1 MASLYVAEPKR
12 PKYAALDPIV
22 FVDDFGDEF
31 EYVDYPAIAAD
42 WAKKVLTGEYPGC
55 RYVKYAAKRY
65 LRMLDM
71 AETGKFGFV
80 FSEAHAVDVCAF
92 AELLPL
98 FEDNFR
104 DIEFTELEPWQI
116 FILCALYGF
125 RDIKY
130 GYRFIS
136 ECYVEV
142 PRKNAKD
149 LALDTP
155 IPTPAGWS
163 TMGELEIGDE
173 VFAADGSVAKVIST
187 SPVFTKNKCY
197 RLTFSN
203 GESVVAGE
211 GHLWLTTARVDKVG
225 AGVGQGLEKAKKGE
239 SLTTRVRTTQ
249 EIFETQRHG
258 KRADVNHSVSMPDA
272 LDLPDA
278 DLPLDPYL
286 VGAWLGDGTSR
297 YATIT
302 CGDEDVDDISESL
315 SACGAI
321 VSAHRNKGSWTL
333 TLRPAAALGVEGK
346 RLPTLKGALGG
357 LGLLQNKHIPA
368 AYLRA
373 SRAQRIALLQGLM
386 DTDGTI
392 DVRGRQLS
400 FCTTKEALRDGV
412 GELLASLGIK
422 YSCIGADSFI
432 SGRKVKNQHWKLTFV
447 VFADEVPAF
456 RLARKLVRQRLRS
469 DLSIAPRSR
478 SVQIV
483 SVEEVETVATKC
495 IAIDHPSKLFLFG
508 RTMLPTHN
516 SVLAT
521 VIGLYDVRNERSR
534 NPLVLIAASTIAQ
547 AGRVFNPMRGIIDGS
562 DGMTPTLRQATKE
575 FREAYRLE
583 ATDDI
588 IRCGRTGGTIEKV
601 ASIGKRQDGWN
612 PTTVI
617 LEELHAQNPDVY
629 AVLKS
634 AIGSRGGQLLFQITT
649 AGRDS
654 FGLAWDNRKAAI
666 ARLEG
671 HHEDLE
677 TLRNLDIIFTLDRE
691 DLLDDL
697 GNKKT
702 EHLYQISAEQLWLKA
717 CPNLGVSFAM
727 PAFHMLAAGAR
738 SKPQEREEFLR
749 TRLNIWTNSASAIID
764 IEAFRRGVRDFKLE
778 QFRGQRCWIGVD
790 LSASEDLSA
799 VAICFEMP
807 SGELVTFCKFYM
819 SGDSSLLKDDDYVA
833 MVRAWVDSGL
843 ISSTREGAVDFR
855 LIEADIRDL
864 CAWFDV
870 QAIGFDPA
878 MAGQMMQNLED
889 DRLPV
894 VKYVNRPHMMT
905 AAVDDIIAR
914 AHTESASSYLYA
926 DNPVFEWC
934 AANAQGER
942 KKDGTILPFKD
953 SVDSLNKIDGFVAGS
968 MANGLRINPEFSTK
982 IKKPSVYEKRGLLGA
997 SDARDGNQ

>member
-12 PKYAALDPIV
+12 QKYAALDPIV

-142 PRKNAKD
+142 PRKNAK
-149 LALDTP
+149 
-155 IPTPAGWS
+155 
-163 TMGELEIGDE
+163 
-173 VFAADGSVAKVIST
+173 
-187 SPVFTKNKCY
+187 
-197 RLTFSN
+197 
-203 GESVVAGE
+203 
-211 GHLWLTTARVDKVG
+211 
-225 AGVGQGLEKAKKGE
+225 
-239 SLTTRVRTTQ
+239 
-249 EIFETQRHG
+249 
-258 KRADVNHSVSMPDA
+258 
-272 LDLPDA
+272 
-278 DLPLDPYL
+278 
-286 VGAWLGDGTSR
+286 
-297 YATIT
+297 
-302 CGDEDVDDISESL
+302 
-315 SACGAI
+315 
-321 VSAHRNKGSWTL
+321 
-333 TLRPAAALGVEGK
+333 
-346 RLPTLKGALGG
+346 
-357 LGLLQNKHIPA
+357 
-368 AYLRA
+368 
-373 SRAQRIALLQGLM
+373 
-386 DTDGTI
+386 
-392 DVRGRQLS
+392 
-400 FCTTKEALRDGV
+400 
-412 GELLASLGIK
+412 
-422 YSCIGADSFI
+422 
-432 SGRKVKNQHWKLTFV
+432 
-447 VFADEVPAF
+447 
-456 RLARKLVRQRLRS
+456 
-469 DLSIAPRSR
+469 
-478 SVQIV
+478 
-483 SVEEVETVATKC
+483 
-495 IAIDHPSKLFLFG
+495 
-508 RTMLPTHN
+508 

-588 IRCGRTGGTIEKV
+588 IRCGMTGGTIEKV

-855 LIEADIRDL
+855 EIEADLREL
-864 CAWFDV
+864 CTWFDV
-870 QAIGFDPA
+870 QVIGFDPA
-878 MAGQMMQNLED
+878 MAGQMMASLDD
-889 DRLPV
+889 DRIPV
-894 VKYVNRPHMMT
+894 VKFINRPQFMT

-953 SVDSLNKIDGFVAGS
+953 SVDSLNKIDGFVAGA
-968 MANGLRINPEFSTK
+968 MANGLRLNPEFASKTK
-982 IKKPSVYEKRGLLGA
+982 KKSVYERRGLLGA
-997 SDARDGNQ
+997 EDIRSTPT

>member
-1 MASLYVAEPKR
+1 VLSYVAEPKR
-12 PKYAALDPIV
+12 PKYAHLDPIV
-22 FVDDFGDEF
+22 FEDDFGDKF

-71 AETGKFGFV
+71 AETGKYGFV

-116 FILCALYGF
+116 FVLCALYGF
-125 RDIKY
+125 RDAQY
-130 GYRFIS
+130 GFRYVS
-136 ECYVEV
+136 ECYLEV
-142 PRKNAKD
+142 PRKNAK
-149 LALDTP
+149 
-155 IPTPAGWS
+155 
-163 TMGELEIGDE
+163 
-173 VFAADGSVAKVIST
+173 
-187 SPVFTKNKCY
+187 
-197 RLTFSN
+197 
-203 GESVVAGE
+203 
-211 GHLWLTTARVDKVG
+211 
-225 AGVGQGLEKAKKGE
+225 
-239 SLTTRVRTTQ
+239 
-249 EIFETQRHG
+249 
-258 KRADVNHSVSMPDA
+258 
-272 LDLPDA
+272 
-278 DLPLDPYL
+278 
-286 VGAWLGDGTSR
+286 
-297 YATIT
+297 
-302 CGDEDVDDISESL
+302 
-315 SACGAI
+315 
-321 VSAHRNKGSWTL
+321 
-333 TLRPAAALGVEGK
+333 
-346 RLPTLKGALGG
+346 
-357 LGLLQNKHIPA
+357 
-368 AYLRA
+368 
-373 SRAQRIALLQGLM
+373 
-386 DTDGTI
+386 
-392 DVRGRQLS
+392 
-400 FCTTKEALRDGV
+400 
-412 GELLASLGIK
+412 
-422 YSCIGADSFI
+422 
-432 SGRKVKNQHWKLTFV
+432 
-447 VFADEVPAF
+447 
-456 RLARKLVRQRLRS
+456 
-469 DLSIAPRSR
+469 
-478 SVQIV
+478 
-483 SVEEVETVATKC
+483 
-495 IAIDHPSKLFLFG
+495 
-508 RTMLPTHN
+508 

-534 NPLVLIAASTIAQ
+534 NPLILIAASTVAQ
-547 AGRVFNPMRGIIDGS
+547 AGRVFDPMRGIIDGS
-562 DGMTPTLRQATKE
+562 DGMTPTLRAATKE

-583 ATDDI
+583 ATDDE
-588 IRCGRTGGTIEKV
+588 IRCGTTGGTIQKV

-617 LEELHAQNPDVY
+617 LEELHAQNPDVF

-634 AIGSRGGQLLFQITT
+634 AMGSRGGQLLFQITT

-666 ARLEG
+666 AVLEG

-677 TLRNLDIIFTLDRE
+677 SLKQFAIIFTLDRE
-691 DLLDDL
+691 DLLDEL
-697 GNKKT
+697 GNKRT
-702 EHLYQISAEQLWLKA
+702 DHLYQIDAEQLWLKA

-727 PAFHMLAAGAR
+727 PSFHMLAAGAR
-738 SKPQEREEFLR
+738 RKPQEREEFLR
-749 TRLNIWTNSASAIID
+749 TRLNIWTNAASAIID
-764 IEAFRRGVRDFKLE
+764 IEQFRRGARPDFKLE
-778 QFRGQRCWIGVD
+778 GFRGQRCWIGVD

-799 VAICFEMP
+799 VAIVFEMP
-807 SGELVTFCKFYM
+807 SGEIVTFCKFYM
-819 SGDSSLLKDDDYVA
+819 SGDSQLLKDDDYVA
-833 MVRAWVDSGL
+833 MVRAWIDSGL

-855 LIEADIRDL
+855 LIEADLRDL
-864 CAWFDV
+864 CTWFDV

-982 IKKPSVYEKRGLLGA
+982 IKKPSIYEKRGLLGA
-997 SDARDGNQ
+997 PDVRNGNEQGADRPS